1 MLERK
6 PEKILEK
13 AILGMLTRNNLRHK
27 YIEPRLKIYAGPNH
41 PHTGQINEG
50 AQVLEKHPRK
60 KTGDWHFGLKDGKY
74 AESGTYQQGSK

>member
-6 PEKILEK
+6 PENILRK
-13 AILGMLTRNNLRHK
+13 AILGMLSRNNLRHK
-27 YIEPRLKIYAGPNH
+27 YIEPRLKIYAGPSH

-60 KTGDWHFGLKDGKY
+60 NTGD
-74 AESGTYQQGSK
+74 